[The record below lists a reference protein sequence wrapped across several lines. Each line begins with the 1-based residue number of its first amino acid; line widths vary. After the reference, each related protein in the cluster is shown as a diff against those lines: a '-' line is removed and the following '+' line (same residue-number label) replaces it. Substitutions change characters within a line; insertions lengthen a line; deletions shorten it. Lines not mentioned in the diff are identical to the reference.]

1 MIEQPAIFMWAG
13 GLLYV
18 GPGQDTDEHA
28 HHAHQITIA
37 IQGAARFQFPG
48 HAPLADSVLI
58 PALCRHRQRAGSA
71 CLASLYLD
79 PRGSALVASIG
90 QGPRALPRGAS
101 PSFQGATRWTVATAR
116 ATASQLVASIR
127 GGDPTSRRRHDRRVD
142 HVIRAI
148 RQDVARPVT
157 TAAFASMLGVSVS
170 RFTHVFSESVGMPFR
185 SYILWLRL
193 QAALDSLVT
202 RRSLT
207 RAAHDAGFA
216 DAAHLSRIFRRMFG
230 IAPSVALADVR
241 FVRDHDR

>member
-1 MIEQPAIFMWAG
+1 
-13 GLLYV
+13 
-18 GPGQDTDEHA
+18 
-28 HHAHQITIA
+28 
-37 IQGAARFQFPG
+37 
-48 HAPLADSVLI
+48 
-58 PALCRHRQRAGSA
+58 
-71 CLASLYLD
+71 
-79 PRGSALVASIG
+79 
-90 QGPRALPRGAS
+90 
-101 PSFQGATRWTVATAR
+101 
-116 ATASQLVASIR
+116 
-127 GGDPTSRRRHDRRVD
+127 
-142 HVIRAI
+142 
-148 RQDVARPVT
+148 
-157 TAAFASMLGVSVS
+157 MLGVSVS